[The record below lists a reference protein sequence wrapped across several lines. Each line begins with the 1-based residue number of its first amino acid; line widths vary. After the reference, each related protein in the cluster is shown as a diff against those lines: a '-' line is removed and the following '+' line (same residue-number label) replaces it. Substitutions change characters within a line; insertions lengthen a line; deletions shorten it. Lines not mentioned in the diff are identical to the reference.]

1 MTPEQKQDHDT
12 LAQVGLTLDGN
23 RVILTLTMVDEEAA
37 EALRSAMRDM
47 LDQGKLRFDL
57 GAGGKLTTQ

>member
-1 MTPEQKQDHDT
+1 MSTQDHDT

-37 EALRSAMRDM
+37 EALREAMRDM
-47 LDQGKLRFDL
+47 LDQGKLRFDI
-57 GAGGKLTTQ
+57 GVGGKLVTN